1 MALTVGD
8 RLGHYNVTARIGEGG
23 MGQVYQATDTKLNRQ
38 VALKILP
45 EAFAADPDRLAR
57 FQREAQVLASL
68 NHPNIAAIHGLEDSE
83 GTKALV
89 LELVEGPTLA
99 DRIAQGPIPID
110 EALPI
115 AKQIAEALE
124 AAHEAGVIH
133 RDLKP
138 ANIKVKDDGTVK
150 VLDFGLAKALD
161 PSPDADPSQS
171 PTLTA
176 AATQMGVILG
186 TAAYMSPE
194 QAAGQPTDKRGDIW
208 SFGVVLFE
216 MLTAQRLFTGKT
228 VSHVLAKVLDRDVD
242 FAALPTPT
250 PEPCR
255 RLLRR
260 CLEREPKRR
269 LRDVGEAVIHLEEAT
284 TASSRDLVA
293 PSGPTVAQLQVW
305 QRPIPAAIGVLV
317 LVVVSAL
324 LAWSLVR
331 PAPAP
336 VGTVTRLSFILPE
349 GDVMGITDGMAIS
362 PDGRL
367 LVYAGERDGTQ
378 QLFVRP
384 RDQMTVRPLGGTEG
398 ARHPFFSP
406 EGAWVGFF
414 ADGSLKKVA
423 LAGGPPVTLCAT
435 GAILGGATW
444 GPDDTIV
451 FASVDALGLMQVS
464 DAGGEPRSLTEPPEG
479 TRHRWPTF
487 VPGGGAVLYTNVVLG
502 NFDAFEV
509 AVVRLDTDAQQTLV
523 DGTYGTVTA
532 SGHLVFGREASL
544 WAVPFDPDQLTV
556 SGEPAPMVEGVQV
569 NTGGWAQYAL
579 ADDGTLVYLPTAG
592 DDGDQAELVWVDRV
606 TGDETPLGAPPRAY
620 RSSRISPDGT
630 RVAVEIRDQ
639 QDDIWVWDLTG
650 GTLTRL
656 TLDAGQDSGG
666 VWTPDSQRLI
676 FGSTRAGLPAL
687 FWKAADGTGTT
698 DPLGDGE
705 RPRLPMAVAPDGSV
719 VVAMELN
726 EGSLNLITVSL
737 TGDPVSEDLLVTE
750 FNEGNAALSPNG
762 QWVAYQSNTSGEF
775 EVYVRPFPDADSA
788 LHPISTNGGR
798 NPLWAPDG
806 RELFYVESD
815 GRLLAVPIQ
824 TDPTF
829 ARGTAT
835 VVMDGDYQPTAYDID
850 PSGERFLVVKPMEAL
865 VGDSRSLPSLTFVL
879 NWVRELTERVPV
891 N

>member
-1 MALTVGD
+1 M
-8 RLGHYNVTARIGEGG
+8 
-23 MGQVYQATDTKLNRQ
+23 
-38 VALKILP
+38 
-45 EAFAADPDRLAR
+45 
-57 FQREAQVLASL
+57 
-68 NHPNIAAIHGLEDSE
+68 
-83 GTKALV
+83 
-89 LELVEGPTLA
+89 
-99 DRIAQGPIPID
+99 
-110 EALPI
+110 
-115 AKQIAEALE
+115 
-124 AAHEAGVIH
+124 
-133 RDLKP
+133 
-138 ANIKVKDDGTVK
+138 
-150 VLDFGLAKALD
+150 
-161 PSPDADPSQS
+161 
-171 PTLTA
+171 
-176 AATQMGVILG
+176 
-186 TAAYMSPE
+186 
-194 QAAGQPTDKRGDIW
+194 
-208 SFGVVLFE
+208 
-216 MLTAQRLFTGKT
+216 
-228 VSHVLAKVLDRDVD
+228 
-242 FAALPTPT
+242 
-250 PEPCR
+250 
-255 RLLRR
+255 
-260 CLEREPKRR
+260 
-269 LRDVGEAVIHLEEAT
+269 
-284 TASSRDLVA
+284 
-293 PSGPTVAQLQVW
+293 
-305 QRPIPAAIGVLV
+305 
-317 LVVVSAL
+317 
-324 LAWSLVR
+324 
-331 PAPAP
+331 
-336 VGTVTRLSFILPE
+336 
-349 GDVMGITDGMAIS
+349 
-362 PDGRL
+362 
-367 LVYAGERDGTQ
+367 
-378 QLFVRP
+378 
-384 RDQMTVRPLGGTEG
+384 
-398 ARHPFFSP
+398 
-406 EGAWVGFF
+406 
-414 ADGSLKKVA
+414 
-423 LAGGPPVTLCAT
+423 
-435 GAILGGATW
+435 
-444 GPDDTIV
+444 
-451 FASVDALGLMQVS
+451 
-464 DAGGEPRSLTEPPEG
+464 
-479 TRHRWPTF
+479 
-487 VPGGGAVLYTNVVLG
+487 
-502 NFDAFEV
+502 

>member
-1 MALTVGD
+1 M
-8 RLGHYNVTARIGEGG
+8 
-23 MGQVYQATDTKLNRQ
+23 
-38 VALKILP
+38 
-45 EAFAADPDRLAR
+45 
-57 FQREAQVLASL
+57 
-68 NHPNIAAIHGLEDSE
+68 
-83 GTKALV
+83 
-89 LELVEGPTLA
+89 
-99 DRIAQGPIPID
+99 
-110 EALPI
+110 
-115 AKQIAEALE
+115 
-124 AAHEAGVIH
+124 
-133 RDLKP
+133 
-138 ANIKVKDDGTVK
+138 
-150 VLDFGLAKALD
+150 
-161 PSPDADPSQS
+161 
-171 PTLTA
+171 
-176 AATQMGVILG
+176 
-186 TAAYMSPE
+186 
-194 QAAGQPTDKRGDIW
+194 
-208 SFGVVLFE
+208 
-216 MLTAQRLFTGKT
+216 
-228 VSHVLAKVLDRDVD
+228 
-242 FAALPTPT
+242 
-250 PEPCR
+250 
-255 RLLRR
+255 
-260 CLEREPKRR
+260 
-269 LRDVGEAVIHLEEAT
+269 
-284 TASSRDLVA
+284 
-293 PSGPTVAQLQVW
+293 
-305 QRPIPAAIGVLV
+305 
-317 LVVVSAL
+317 
-324 LAWSLVR
+324 
-331 PAPAP
+331 
-336 VGTVTRLSFILPE
+336 
-349 GDVMGITDGMAIS
+349 
-362 PDGRL
+362 
-367 LVYAGERDGTQ
+367 
-378 QLFVRP
+378 
-384 RDQMTVRPLGGTEG
+384 
-398 ARHPFFSP
+398 
-406 EGAWVGFF
+406 
-414 ADGSLKKVA
+414 
-423 LAGGPPVTLCAT
+423 
-435 GAILGGATW
+435 
-444 GPDDTIV
+444 
-451 FASVDALGLMQVS
+451 
-464 DAGGEPRSLTEPPEG
+464 
-479 TRHRWPTF
+479 
-487 VPGGGAVLYTNVVLG
+487 LYTNVVLG